1 MEIEKSGSGPH
12 AKTTAFDPT
21 RPRTIF
27 QEKIMTAVLYDDVV
41 TTPARQLTPAPA
53 SKQASKRLHR
63 PPTTGS
69 GDPLVDATA
78 RLLSIPLR
86 QVYAVLWRV
95 GLIEVRA

>member
-41 TTPARQLTPAPA
+41 TTPARQLTLAPA
-53 SKQASKRLHR
+53 SKQASKRLH
-63 PPTTGS
+63 PITGS